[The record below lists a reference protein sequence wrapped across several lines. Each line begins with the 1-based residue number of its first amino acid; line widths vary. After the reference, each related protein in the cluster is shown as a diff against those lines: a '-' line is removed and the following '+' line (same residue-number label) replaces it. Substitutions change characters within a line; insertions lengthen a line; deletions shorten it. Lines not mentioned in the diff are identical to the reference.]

1 MLKALLK
8 KQLLELLSG
17 YLGNSNGKKKSDV
30 GTKSVVGIAF
40 VFLFAAFAVMFY
52 TLAMSLSVLIND
64 GYSYVYWGIFGISSS
79 AFGILGSVFLT
90 YNTLYEAKDNDLLLS
105 MPIPAKTILFSR
117 LFSLYLMTSL
127 FEALINI
134 PAAAVYFKTAEFDI
148 VSVISIILNLFI
160 LPLLAL
166 SISCILGWIIAV
178 ISSRVTNKSI
188 FTVVISFAFFAVYYA
203 FTLKIN
209 NIVSAVTENIRNVSK
224 ILETWLFPFF
234 SMGKGCSGEITY
246 FIVYAL
252 LIFALFTVVY
262 FVLSKSFSRLVS
274 TKRGVKRK
282 VYREKTAKRL
292 SAKRTFLGK
301 EFAFWLNTP
310 VYILNCSLGSVLLLI
325 FAVVVIVKKDVIISV
340 FSTMGGIPDTAIFAA
355 LCTVMC
361 FIASTNNISGVAISL
376 DAKNIPFIK
385 SAPIKTEDMF
395 FAKIMLHLTV
405 TGIPLLCADIAAA
418 LVLKEDFVTV
428 LCSFVFT
435 QLFALLCAETGLLIN
450 LRFPKTDWTN
460 EVVPVKQSLS
470 SVLSIMAGMLLS
482 VITVVLFSLTA
493 LSVTS
498 KIFFILC
505 IAFCVPC
512 GIVLWIVLKTKG
524 VKMFENII

>member
-17 YLGNSNGKKKSDV
+17 YLGNSNGKKKNDV
-30 GTKSVVGIAF
+30 GTKSVAGIAF
-40 VFLFAAFAVMFY
+40 IVLFAVFAVMFY

-64 GYSYVYWGIFGISSS
+64 GYSYVYWGIFGISAS

-105 MPIPAKTILFSR
+105 MPIPPKTVLFSR

-134 PAAAVYFKTAEFDI
+134 PAAAVYFITAEFDI
-148 VSVISIILNLFI
+148 ISVISIIVNLLI

-166 SISCILGWIIAV
+166 AISCVLGWIIAV
-178 ISSRVTNKSI
+178 ISSRLSNKSI
-188 FTVVISFAFFAVYYA
+188 FSVIISFAFFAVYYV
-203 FTLKIN
+203 FTLRIN
-209 NIVSAVTENIRNVSK
+209 NIVSAVTGNIQSVSE

-234 SMGKGCSGEITY
+234 CMGKGCSGEILY
-246 FIVYAL
+246 FIIYVL
-252 LIFALFTVVY
+252 LTFALFGVVY

-282 VYREKTAKRL
+282 VYREKTAKKL
-292 SAKRTFLGK
+292 SVKRTFLGK

-310 VYILNCSLGSVLLLI
+310 IYILNCSLGSVLLFI
-325 FAVVVIVKKDVIISV
+325 FAVIVIIKKNELIPV
-340 FSTMGGIPDTAIFAA
+340 FITIGIPDSGIFAA
-355 LCTVMC
+355 LCTAMC
-361 FIASTNNISGVAISL
+361 FIASTNNISGVAVSL
-376 DAKNIPFIK
+376 EAKNIPFIK

-405 TGIPLLCADIAAA
+405 TGVPLLCANTAAA
-418 LVLKEDFVTV
+418 LVLKEDIVTF
-428 LCSFVFT
+428 LCSFAFT
-435 QLFALLCAETGLLIN
+435 QLFTLLCAETGLLIN

-460 EVVPVKQSLS
+460 EAVAVKQSLS
-470 SVLSIMAGMLLS
+470 SFLSIMAGMLFS

-493 LSVTS
+493 FSIAS
-498 KIFFILC
+498 KVFFIVG

-512 GIVLWIVLKTKG
+512 VIVLWIVLKTKG